1 MPLQK
6 YVKRSCQK
14 VHCSCISS
22 RSAAFTLHSLH
33 SWPHFLLCT
42 SWLTDFSSSILL
54 ALFLTTRR
62 LNSFLN
68 SVEKSSFFS
77 FRLLSLKW
85 SYRWPSDAASLHV
98 SLTPPAVSCLFQIV
112 PSVYDVVRLCAPSS
126 SLILDPLFFLLLE
139 VHGHHPFCKS
149 TSFCICPSQH
159 TYSAAPHLCSLHLHV
174 Y

>member
-1 MPLQK
+1 MRTQNIHYKIVQLRWAASSFLGSKWYVNYTIHPLAVNHSLSQDPQRHIISSAHHACSWKSALVPLQK

-33 SWPHFLLCT
+33 SWPDFLLCT

-68 SVEKSSFFS
+68 SVEKSSFFN
-77 FRLLSLKW
+77 FHLLSLKW
-85 SYRWPSDAASLHV
+85 SYRWPSDAA
-98 SLTPPAVSCLFQIV
+98 
-112 PSVYDVVRLCAPSS
+112 
-126 SLILDPLFFLLLE
+126 
-139 VHGHHPFCKS
+139 
-149 TSFCICPSQH
+149 
-159 TYSAAPHLCSLHLHV
+159 
-174 Y
+174 